1 MQNTKQQKEYDL
13 IKSYILSTFFTTY
26 YKSCMHDIVVN
37 AGVETRQINNAT
49 GKESINGTI
58 VSRVFKELEQTGL
71 FVREYYRE
79 INQDTG
85 KKSPEYVK
93 LIRLNK

>member
-1 MQNTKQQKEYDL
+1 MQKTNQEKEYDL
-13 IKSYILSTFFTTY
+13 IKSYITSTFFTAY
-26 YKSCMHDIVVN
+26 HKSSMHDIVVN
-37 AGVETRQINNAT
+37 AGVETIQVNNAT
-49 GKESINGTI
+49 GKDSINGTI

-79 INQDTG
+79 IEKETG

-93 LIRLNK
+93 LVRLNK